1 MTLWL
6 RRGRRIAS
14 TRVRSRASALA
25 FAALVAAAP
34 VAKLQAAPPVL
45 AARDSSALPGALRAA
60 AHPPVFAA
68 STTAAAHR
76 IPLPDG
82 APLELHLSNLQ
93 GTLEIRTRGGAPLHA
108 RLSLFSTPCHAVDP
122 ARDEVILE
130 CANGRIDASIANVK
144 GHRYLDL
151 RELRGLPT
159 DTGDEGPPQIAYP
172 PDLFGF
178 GAACPGDTDAARA
191 ECAFESGQDAK
202 AEAAFQSALKQEST
216 HRFAALRLGDL
227 ALRRHDPDTALLAYL
242 QAGDQGL
249 WGRLALER
257 LCEMTGSCFDDSS
270 MAVFDASG
278 LPEPLRTELAM
289 RQIRMLFLLQRWG
302 EATERLSNLLDV
314 EMGLCLGDT
323 KVLCR
328 KMTLAA
334 LRAPACPREAAL
346 STYLR
351 LPGFLGGPLAAEL
364 ARAAAADAGEL
375 GAPAYGAA
383 LLSSTVRLAARRDLL
398 AHAQEAVLLYRSAGD
413 PFRAH
418 VMWSWASTHLSAQEL
433 RALPPDAPTIAPQPQ
448 AESPAALPLTEAAA
462 FESDQG
468 AAALA
473 VARSTVMRSKL
484 AVQDPPPTRKRR

>member
-6 RRGRRIAS
+6 RRGRKIAS
-14 TRVRSRASALA
+14 TRVGSRARALA
-25 FAALVAAAP
+25 FAALLAAAP
-34 VAKLQAAPPVL
+34 LAKAQAAPPVL
-45 AARDSSALPGALRAA
+45 AARDPSALPAALRAA

-82 APLELHLSNLQ
+82 APLELRLSNLE
-93 GTLEIRTRGGAPLHA
+93 GTIEVRTRSGAPLHA

-122 ARDEVILE
+122 ARDEVILQ

-159 DTGDEGPPQIAYP
+159 DAGDEGPPQIAYP

-178 GAACPGDTDAARA
+178 GTACPGDTDAARG
-191 ECAFESGQDAK
+191 ECAFDSGQDAK
-202 AEAAFQSALKQEST
+202 AEAAFRSALKQEAT
-216 HRFAALRLGDL
+216 RRFAALRLGDL
-227 ALRRHDPDTALLAYL
+227 ALRRRDPDTALLAYL

-257 LCEMTGSCFDDSS
+257 LCEMTGSCFDDGS

-289 RQIRMLFLLQRWG
+289 REIRMLFLLQRWG
-302 EATERLSNLLDV
+302 DATERLSNLLDV
-314 EMGLCLGDT
+314 EVGSCLGDT
-323 KVLCR
+323 KMLCR
-328 KMTLAA
+328 RMTLAA

-351 LPGFLGGPLAAEL
+351 LPGFLGGPLAADL
-364 ARAAAADAGEL
+364 ARAAAADSGEL

-383 LLSSTVRLAARRDLL
+383 LLSATVRLAARRDLL
-398 AHAQEAVLLYRSAGD
+398 AHAQEAVDLYRSAGD

-433 RALPPDAPTIAPQPQ
+433 REMPPDAPALAPQPPASPGASPL
-448 AESPAALPLTEAAA
+448 AETAE
-462 FESDQG
+462 FENDQG
-468 AAALA
+468 ASALA
-473 VARSTVMRSKL
+473 IARSTLVRSKL
-484 AVQDPPPTRKRR
+484 AVQDPPPPRKRR